1 MKTKNISFAE
11 VLRKNAK
18 SPRVEPTL
26 TGVTLEEIVQ
36 RFEVDPDDDYTLY
49 LGNFCTSQR
58 SKPAS
63 SRMAF
68 SRNTVGNQEEMFDS
82 WIQKQSTLGSNKENI
97 RNQPQRMMRNEPQKR
112 LENGF
117 QKAIGVHSKN
127 KETPYPLSSN
137 SSNRQRE
144 TLQTEESQN
153 NFPTLNIEMIKSNG
167 YEGEQGFNRCRSPQ
181 NLKKNQHAPPPISL
195 DHERPKFST
204 VIERPLPMKVEPTF
218 KEIKESK

>member
-26 TGVTLEEIVQ
+26 TGATLEEIVQ

-49 LGNFCTSQR
+49 LGNFCTSQQ

-63 SRMAF
+63 SRMAL

-82 WIQKQSTLGSNKENI
+82 WIQKQSTMGSNKENI
-97 RNQPQRMMRNEPQKR
+97 RNQPQRMMRNESQKR

-127 KETPYPLSSN
+127 KETHPVSS
-137 SSNRQRE
+137 Q
-144 TLQTEESQN
+144 L
-153 NFPTLNIEMIKSNG
+153 
-167 YEGEQGFNRCRSPQ
+167 
-181 NLKKNQHAPPPISL
+181 
-195 DHERPKFST
+195 
-204 VIERPLPMKVEPTF
+204 
-218 KEIKESK
+218 